1 MPVGKLSLSWILG
14 GLSVLAIA
22 LAAVMALT
30 MPKGPAPLADVPMTD
45 HHGKPAS
52 WSSYRGKWL
61 VVYFGYTGCP
71 DACPTGLTEI
81 AKELK
86 TLGKDAEKVQVAL
99 VTLDPERDTTK
110 VLAGYMPY
118 FDPSFVGLRVERA
131 QLDAAI
137 RPFGVQYEKTPGKSG
152 HGYEINHSLDFF
164 VIDPNG
170 RLQSRLLTPMPP
182 GAFRKALQ
190 LAS

>member
-1 MPVGKLSLSWILG
+1 
-14 GLSVLAIA
+14 
-22 LAAVMALT
+22 
-30 MPKGPAPLADVPMTD
+30 MTD

-81 AKELK
+81 AKEMK
-86 TLGKDAEKVQVAL
+86 DLGKDADKVQVAL

-110 VLAGYMPY
+110 LLAGYVPY
-118 FDPSFVGLRVERA
+118 FNPTFVGLRPERA
-131 QLDAAI
+131 KLEEVI

-152 HGYEINHSLDFF
+152 QGYEINHSLDFF

-170 RLQSRLLTPMPP
+170 RLQSRFLTPLPP
-182 GAFRKALQ
+182 GAFRKTLQ